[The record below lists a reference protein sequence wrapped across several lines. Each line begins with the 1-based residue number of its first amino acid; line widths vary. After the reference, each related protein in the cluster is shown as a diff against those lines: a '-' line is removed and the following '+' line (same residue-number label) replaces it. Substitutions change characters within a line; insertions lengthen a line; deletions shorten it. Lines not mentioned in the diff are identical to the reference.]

1 MDSHRPNGFG
11 THLDQSFFDSFR
23 WLDEEEDLDL
33 RLFLDD
39 YHAHLREGAPTTKQR
54 PSFRRRMSITKIPF
68 GRRSSVSSGRPG
80 TKDATIQSPPPIRS
94 PAGSVSNGLTQA
106 RRKSRALSLI
116 TPKHAPQPSITAF
129 DPSPAH
135 YQDPEARLK
144 LRVYLASPQKFDEAV
159 AFGFPS
165 DDAVSPPD
173 AGKVSRRQSRQK
185 LADGSSSN
193 MRTFWTDDDDDN
205 DNEEPGDILSLS
217 SDQPSSPDLDYPKT
231 PEPQEQQQ
239 QQPPPQRARL
249 TRHHARLASAGGA
262 LGGRK
267 TPDGSREMTLRMTL
281 TRPDLRAH
289 EEDIYGWQQRMLQ
302 QRPAYQQH
310 SRRPTAMAAL
320 AGESRGASSSLGN
333 GSRQGS
339 LEKFPEMDPWGG
351 LAAER
356 GVMRRIWDRVRRG

>member
-1 MDSHRPNGFG
+1 MDSHHANGFG
-11 THLDQSFFDSFR
+11 TQLDQSFFDSFR

-39 YHAHLREGAPTTKQR
+39 YHAHLREGAPSTKQR

-80 TKDATIQSPPPIRS
+80 TKDATTQPPPPIRS
-94 PAGSVSNGLTQA
+94 PTGSVSNGLTHA

-116 TPKHAPQPSITAF
+116 TPKQHAPQPSITAF
-129 DPSPAH
+129 DPAAAH

-159 AFGFPS
+159 EFGFPS
-165 DDAVSPPD
+165 ADAVSPPLPAD
-173 AGKVSRRQSRQK
+173 AAGKVSRRQSRQR
-185 LADGSSSN
+185 LADGSSN
-193 MRTFWTDDDDDN
+193 MRTFWTDDDD

-217 SDQPSSPDLDYPKT
+217 SDQPSSPDLDSPKT
-231 PEPQEQQQ
+231 PEPLEQQQ
-239 QQPPPQRARL
+239 QQQQRARL
-249 TRHHARLASAGGA
+249 TRQHARLVSAGA
-262 LGGRK
+262 LDGRK
-267 TPDGSREMTLRMTL
+267 TPDGASREMTLRMTL

-289 EEDIYGWQQRMLQ
+289 EEEIYGWQQQ
-302 QRPAYQQH
+302 QRPVYQQH
-310 SRRPTAMAAL
+310 SRRPTAASLAA
-320 AGESRGASSSLGN
+320 AESRG

-339 LEKFPEMDPWGG
+339 VEKFPEMDPWSG
-351 LAAER
+351 LPVER